1 VSSASPL
8 LELRDIAVTAGGRTI
23 LALEHLAIAPGETL
37 AVLGANGAGKST
49 LLRVAGGLRP
59 HDQGEVLVHG
69 RAAARH
75 EIRAISAAVL
85 QRPLLRRGSVRANV
99 ETGLR
104 FRRVP
109 RVESRRRASDWL
121 DRLGLAPIADRHVTT
136 LSSGEAQRV
145 SLARALAVAPELL
158 LLDEPFGALDAPTRA
173 ELLADLRDLLAATG
187 TAALL
192 VTHDRH
198 EAAAAADRIAILHA
212 GTLLQ
217 LGLTATVVDHPAD
230 ADCARL
236 LGFENV
242 LDPEL
247 AGRLLG
253 HPAAHPV
260 AVRAADVRLTRG
272 DMGTIERMLPFGA
285 STRIVVWIKGARIVA
300 ETPATAASWPS
311 PLEPGERADITIEAS
326 TSRYLPNATKQT
338 QPRPPQ
344 HGKGNGRR
352 SSS

>member
-1 VSSASPL
+1 VTPAL
-8 LELRDIAVTAGGRTI
+8 LELRGVAVDAGGRAI
-23 LALEHLAIAPGETL
+23 LAVEHLAIDPGETV

-49 LLRVAGGLRP
+49 LLRVAGGLRA
-59 HDQGEVLVHG
+59 HDRGEVLVHG
-69 RAAARH
+69 RVAARA
-75 EIRAISAAVL
+75 EARAIAAAVL

-109 RVESRRRASDWL
+109 AAERRRRASGWL
-121 DRLGLAPIADRHVTT
+121 ERLGLAAIAEQPAAS
-136 LSSGEAQRV
+136 LSGGEAQRV
-145 SLARALAVAPELL
+145 SLARALALGPELL

-198 EAAAAADRIAILHA
+198 EAAAVADRIAILHA
-212 GTLLQ
+212 GQLRQ
-217 LGLTATVVDHPAD
+217 LGATATVLEHPAD

-242 LDPEL
+242 LGPAL

-253 HPAAHPV
+253 HPAPHPV
-260 AVRAADVRLTRG
+260 AVRAADVRVAERG
-272 DMGTIERMLPFGA
+272 DGIGRVERVLPFGA
-285 STRIVVWIKGARIVA
+285 RSRLVVVVDGERIQAEVPAAARVDPGVRIDVA
-300 ETPATAASWPS
+300 LDAASVR
-311 PLEPGERADITIEAS
+311 PLPGNAS
-326 TSRYLPNATKQT
+326 
-338 QPRPPQ
+338 
-344 HGKGNGRR
+344 
-352 SSS
+352 